1 MTRINV
7 LPPEE
12 LYDQHLLIELR
23 ELPRMFTYIEKHTL
37 KTNIYSG
44 PLAYTMGT
52 GHMKFFS
59 NKAEFLF
66 KRMIELYAESIKRGF
81 KFNFDNE
88 TWLERYNALPL
99 WVKQDYS
106 PTIEA
111 MAINRQRIAEKVL
124 MRPKF
129 YRHNGKPIH

>member
-37 KTNIYSG
+37 KSNIYSG
-44 PLAYTMGT
+44 PLSYTMGA

-59 NKAEFLF
+59 DKAEYLF
-66 KRMIELYAESIKRGF
+66 KRMFALCEESLKRGF

-88 TWLERYNALPL
+88 TWLERYNSLPL

-111 MAINRQRIAEKVL
+111 MTINRDRIAEKVL
-124 MRPKF
+124 LRPNF
-129 YRHNGKPIH
+129 YRMNGLKI